1 MKNNFPKEFTK
12 NIQNLRAY
20 LINDLSAWQY
30 QRANQQIP
38 LRKIVTFLWDRLS
51 KTPLNKI
58 EKKKFIANI
67 FSELNYKDYSSIS
80 KNRAVRRIYQLLY
93 RAGR

>member
-80 KNRAVRRIYQLLY
+80 ENRAVRRIYQLLY

>member
-1 MKNNFPKEFTK
+1 MKNNLPKEFTK

>member
-1 MKNNFPKEFTK
+1 MPKEFTK

>member
-80 KNRAVRRIYQLLY
+80 KNREM
-93 RAGR
+93 

>member
-1 MKNNFPKEFTK
+1 LKNNFPKEFTK